1 MFPITKKNFVFDKW
15 VFFPVLILL
24 IVGIFAVFSAS
35 TRIDEKYDLLFK
47 KHFIF
52 CLISLVMIY
61 FFSQLSM
68 KNLILLSISI
78 FTVSFFL
85 MCLTIFFF
93 PETKGATRWIKLFN
107 ISLQPSE
114 IIKPV
119 FVIISSLLLSRYKS
133 KQDYSFLVNILIFL
147 LVSAIL
153 LTQPD
158 FGMFL
163 LIASVWIIQVINSDL
178 NTKTTIKILL
188 SFFFIIL
195 LSYIFIDHV
204 QFRIHNFFFS
214 DVGDNYQIK
223 KSLESFANGGLFGKG
238 FGYGVVSKNLPDAHS
253 DFIFALIGEEFGFAV
268 ITIIIFSYISIYLRT
283 FIISQKTNNFFI
295 LNSLT
300 GLANIFIFQTIINIS
315 SSLNILPTKGM
326 TLPFISYGGSSL
338 ISNAILISFILVLIK
353 NIKNE

>member
-1 MFPITKKNFVFDKW
+1 
-15 VFFPVLILL
+15 
-24 IVGIFAVFSAS
+24 
-35 TRIDEKYDLLFK
+35 
-47 KHFIF
+47 
-52 CLISLVMIY
+52 
-61 FFSQLSM
+61 
-68 KNLILLSISI
+68 
-78 FTVSFFL
+78 

-188 SFFFIIL
+188 SFFFL
-195 LSYIFIDHV
+195 LSFKLYF
-204 QFRIHNFFFS
+204 
-214 DVGDNYQIK
+214 Y
-223 KSLESFANGGLFGKG
+223 
-238 FGYGVVSKNLPDAHS
+238 
-253 DFIFALIGEEFGFAV
+253 
-268 ITIIIFSYISIYLRT
+268 
-283 FIISQKTNNFFI
+283 
-295 LNSLT
+295 
-300 GLANIFIFQTIINIS
+300 
-315 SSLNILPTKGM
+315 
-326 TLPFISYGGSSL
+326 
-338 ISNAILISFILVLIK
+338 
-353 NIKNE
+353 